1 MGEKCYLKKVLV
13 SRKRFKY
20 SQSHNWVEVFY
31 LFRTVSTKQLWQV
44 NRTLGE
50 KLVGQNINRKIT

>member
-1 MGEKCYLKKVLV
+1 MGEKCYLKVLV

-50 KLVGQNINRKIT
+50 KLVGQNKDRKIT